1 MKSVSRLLLLGL
13 FALVAN
19 VSYGQS
25 NFGIGLSGSVLLPV
39 SGEFDGSN
47 AELSDVVKTGFG
59 GTIHFRYF
67 ATDDLRLSLNVGL
80 AGHELEADDEA
91 VLEFVPITLSAD
103 YAFGTSSIRPYV
115 GAEAGVFL
123 TRTRDFRNPITLRR
137 DDTDA
142 EAYFGV
148 APIIGV
154 RAPITDKLDV
164 DLNAKYLFIFV
175 DDNDATNQVT
185 AGIIPISIGLNYR
198 F

>member
-1 MKSVSRLLLLGL
+1 MKSMSRLLLLGL

-19 VSYGQS
+19 VGYGQS
-25 NFGIGLSGSVLLPV
+25 NFGIGLSGSVLIPV
-39 SGEFDGSN
+39 SGEFDGSS

-80 AGHELEADDEA
+80 AGHELDDDDET

-123 TRTRDFRNPITLRR
+123 TRFRDALLISGRR

-148 APIIGV
+148 APVVGV
-154 RAPITDKLDV
+154 RAPITDNLDV
-164 DLNAKYLFIFV
+164 DLNAKYLLIFI
-175 DDNDATNQVT
+175 DDNDLTTQVT
-185 AGIIPISIGLNYR
+185 AGIVPISIGLNYR